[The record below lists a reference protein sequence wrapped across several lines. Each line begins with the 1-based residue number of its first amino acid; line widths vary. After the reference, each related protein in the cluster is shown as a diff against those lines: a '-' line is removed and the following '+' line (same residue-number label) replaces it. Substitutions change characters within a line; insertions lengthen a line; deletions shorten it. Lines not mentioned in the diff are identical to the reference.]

1 MFLKQQKKIFPE
13 YSMNRNNETSNIE
26 MEKIIQTDRKSSSP
40 KILNKEKEKE
50 KFLNYVL

>member
-1 MFLKQQKKIFPE
+1 MFLKQEKKIFPDN
-13 YSMNRNNETSNIE
+13 SMNRNNETNIE